1 MITRID
7 ITNIGAIGKVSLVFE
22 KGRYKFLE
30 NLTSEGLANPIAV
43 YGRNGSGKSSLINAL
58 YQLVGLMIDD
68 KDDLTPF
75 VMNVSRLADTEKR
88 SKPVDKDE
96 FISSITVFFMV
107 NEKEYEYSIATDFDS
122 IVNESLF
129 SGDSQVFKRV
139 MGSLVYKGETRSIEE
154 NFYPSLR
161 DLSNESSSDDNDV
174 SRAYGF
180 LSNIAC
186 VSAGISRYRAK
197 TIGKKNYKDAIV
209 DYSSE
214 IKGIIRKYGSF
225 PVYEV
230 ESELS
235 KEGKKRYFIQLEKT
249 NGKSIRLPFEFA
261 SEGMVQQ
268 SFLLSI
274 LLSLPENGVLIIDE
288 IERALHPLT
297 IANFLKVVN
306 EKHIQ
311 LIFSSHNTNILSRLR
326 PDNIF
331 FAYWKDGFS
340 DFKRLSNL
348 YENIRE
354 VNNIEKMYLSA
365 TFDSAIE
372 GC

>member
-7 ITNIGAIGKVSLVFE
+7 ITNNGAIGKASLVFE
-22 KGRYKFLE
+22 KGRYKYLE
-30 NLTSEGLANPIAV
+30 NLTQEGLANPIAV

-58 YQLVGLMIDD
+58 FALVCLLVDD
-68 KDDLTPF
+68 KDKLTPF
-75 VMNVSRLADTEKR
+75 IMNISRLADTEVN
-88 SKPVDKDE
+88 SKPLDENDLISSMTIYFTIEEKE
-96 FISSITVFFMV
+96 FI
-107 NEKEYEYSIATDFDS
+107 YSIATDFES
-122 IVNESLF
+122 IVDESLF
-129 SGDSQVFKRV
+129 AGGMQVFKRV
-139 MGSLVYKGETRSIEE
+139 MGTLSYKGETRSIEE

-161 DLSNESSSDDNDV
+161 DLSNESSSDENDV
-174 SRAYGF
+174 SKAYGF

-186 VSAGISRYRAK
+186 VSSIDKYRAK
-197 TIGKKNYKDAIV
+197 TIGKKNNMDAIV
-209 DYSSE
+209 DYSAE
-214 IKGIIRKYGSF
+214 IKGIIKRYGSF
-225 PVYEV
+225 PVYDV

-235 KEGKKRYFIQLEKT
+235 QEGKKRYYIQLEKS
-249 NGKSIRLPFEFA
+249 NRKAIRLPFEFA

-274 LLSLPENGVLIIDE
+274 LLSLPENGVLVVDE

-311 LIFSSHNTNILSRLR
+311 LIFTSHNTNILSHLR

-331 FAYWKDGFS
+331 FAYWKDGYS
-340 DFKRLSNL
+340 NFKRLSNL

-372 GC
+372 GE